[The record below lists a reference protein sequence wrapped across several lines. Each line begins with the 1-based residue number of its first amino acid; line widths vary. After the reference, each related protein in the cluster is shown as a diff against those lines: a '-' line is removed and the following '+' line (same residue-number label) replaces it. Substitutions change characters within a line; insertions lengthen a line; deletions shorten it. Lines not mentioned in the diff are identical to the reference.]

1 MTVRDIARTGVVTVA
16 PDTAV
21 QYMADLL
28 REEQVGSLV
37 VTDTEEH
44 VIGIVTDRDLG
55 LDVWDAPDPTAVTAG
70 DIMASDPVTVDVDT
84 GVYDA
89 LTVAKGASVRRLPV
103 VDGDELYGIVTLDD
117 MIVLLADEFGEVS
130 DVIQAESPPY

>member
-1 MTVRDIARTGVVTVA
+1 MTVRDIARTGVVTIS

-21 QYMADLL
+21 EHMADQL

-37 VTDTEEH
+37 VTDTDEH

-55 LDVWDAPDPTAVTAG
+55 LDVWDAPDPTAVTAS

-84 GVYDA
+84 GVYEA
-89 LTVAKGASVRRLPV
+89 LTVAQGANVRRLPV
-103 VDGDELYGIVTLDD
+103 MDGDELYGIVTLDD
-117 MIVLLADEFGEVS
+117 IIVLLAAEFREVS
-130 DVIQAESPPY
+130 EIIQAESPPY